1 VSGWF
6 VLLAY
11 LSAVNPPRLRPR
23 LPGSPA
29 RARPVVMLA
38 AAAVVLAAGLVLV
51 LAAGSI
57 LDALDITP
65 ETWQIAAGIVVG
77 LVGARVVVAPR
88 LSEPPPGS
96 WLVPVAFP
104 LLFTPQLAVLAVLF
118 GATQPVPLAWGWL
131 AAAVVAGVAGGVLR
145 CRRPGLWW
153 ALARWF
159 GAVLVV
165 VSIGLV
171 VAGIRDV

>member
-1 VSGWF
+1 MSGWF

-11 LSAVNPPRLRPR
+11 LSAVNPPRLRPH
-23 LPGSPA
+23 LPGSPE
-29 RARPVVMLA
+29 RARPAVMLA
-38 AAAVVLAAGLVLV
+38 AAAAVLAAGLALV
-51 LAAGSI
+51 LAAEPF
-57 LDALDITP
+57 LDALDITT
-65 ETWQIAAGIVVG
+65 ETWRIAAGIVVG
-77 LVGARVVVAPR
+77 LVGARVVIAPR
-88 LSEPPPGS
+88 LSEVPPGS

-118 GATQPVPLAWGWL
+118 GATQPVPMAWGWL
-131 AAAVVAGVAGGVLR
+131 VVAVVAGVAGGVLR

-153 ALARWF
+153 ALARLF